1 MYGGVHRVTLLF
13 LYKNLK
19 TLITPPISKRKLFVV
34 IVVVAVAIVGE
45 HWKTRK
51 RAGGN
56 ASRVVDGEGT
66 PVVGSNTVDREREV

>member
-1 MYGGVHRVTLLF
+1 MLF

-34 IVVVAVAIVGE
+34 IVVVVAVVIVGE
-45 HWKTRK
+45 QWKTRK

-66 PVVGSNTVDREREV
+66 PVVGSNTIGREREV

>member
-1 MYGGVHRVTLLF
+1 MLF

-34 IVVVAVAIVGE
+34 VVVAEVIVGE

-66 PVVGSNTVDREREV
+66 PVVGSNTVGREREV